1 MDITELVSGTD
12 QSEINCSLW
21 AKRCEPKFVG
31 CKLSAYFFGT
41 QLVNPGSFQVTRTR
55 LFFYTTAI
63 FMLFGCAPES
73 GDPPAEAVVP
83 VATIAKKTLRD
94 AYFGDTHVHTRYS
107 FDAYVL
113 GTRASPDDAYRYAKG
128 AAIQHAGGFQMQ
140 INKPLDFLAVTDH
153 ANFLGVVAAA
163 AEGTGPLSQMEFA
176 TLVREITKPE
186 DIIRAFRAVGP
197 LRQAAAANP
206 DQSVLNDP
214 DVSKSAWLDT
224 IAAAER
230 HNDPGTFTT
239 FVAYEY
245 TTTGGQ
251 ARNLHRNVI
260 FRGSKVPDLPFS
272 RLDSPNP
279 EDLWHWMDAQREL
292 GNESLAIPHNAN
304 GSDGWMFQTTR
315 FDGSPQDTDYA
326 IQRMRNEPVVENT
339 QVKGTS
345 DTHPLLS
352 PNDEWA
358 DFEIM
363 PIRVGQP
370 LSSQAPGSYVRNAWG
385 RGLQIE
391 ENGGVNPFKFGVIG
405 SSDTHNAAGSFEED
419 NFWSKTGLDD
429 ATPQLRGSVPL
440 DEESTEI
447 PYSFLRATQAREPR
461 VATDG
466 RIYNNN
472 AAEYW
477 GASGL
482 AGVWAESNT
491 REDIFAAFRRKETF
505 STSGPRIKVRFFG
518 SASFASTL
526 LNSNNAIEQ
535 AYAEGVPM
543 GGDLSHSESAPRFL
557 AWAAGDPDT
566 VGLQRLQII
575 KGWLEANEYKEHVY
589 DVSCSDGGEVVPK
602 THRCPDNGAKV
613 DPGTCEVTPDKGA
626 SELKTLWQDPD
637 FKSDQPAFYYV
648 RVLENP
654 KCRWSTWDAIRA
666 GVAPRVDLKATI
678 QDRAWSSP
686 IWYNP

>member
-1 MDITELVSGTD
+1 M
-12 QSEINCSLW
+12 
-21 AKRCEPKFVG
+21 
-31 CKLSAYFFGT
+31 KLSPVFVCTLAVLT
-41 QLVNPGSFQVTRTR
+41 
-55 LFFYTTAI
+55 
-63 FMLFGCAPES
+63 LFGCSRSEEPGKPS
-73 GDPPAEAVVP
+73 SEAVDIAP
-83 VATIAKKTLRD
+83 TDAIATNPLLD
-94 AYFGDTHVHTRYS
+94 AFFGDTHVHTRYS
-107 FDAYVL
+107 LDAYVL
-113 GTRASPDDAYRYAKG
+113 GTRASPDDAYRFAKG
-128 AAIQHAGGFQMQ
+128 AAIKHAAGFDMQ

-153 ANFLGVVAAA
+153 GNFLGVMAEA

-176 TLVREITKPE
+176 KAIRDVTKPD
-186 DIIRAFRAVGP
+186 DILPVFRALGP
-197 LRQAAAANP
+197 LMQAADENP
-206 DQSVLNDP
+206 DQSVLNDL
-214 DVSKSAWLDT
+214 DVARNAWQDT

-230 HNDPGTFTT
+230 HNEPGTFTT

-245 TTTGGQ
+245 TTRGGQ
-251 ARNLHRNVI
+251 AQNLHRNVI
-260 FRGSKVPDLPFS
+260 FRGSNVPDLPFS
-272 RLDSPNP
+272 RLNSPNP
-279 EDLWHWMDAQREL
+279 EDLWQWMDAQREL
-292 GNESLAIPHNAN
+292 GIESLAIPHNSN

-315 FDGSPQDTDYA
+315 FDGSPQDSDYA

-363 PIRVGQP
+363 PIRVGPP
-370 LSSQAPGSYVRNAWG
+370 LPSQAPGSYVRDAWG

-391 ENGGVNPFKFGVIG
+391 ASWGVNPFKFGVIG
-405 SSDTHNAAGSFEED
+405 SSDTHVAAGSYQED

-429 ATPQLRGSVPL
+429 ATPQRRGSVPL
-440 DEESTEI
+440 DEANANEVQNNV
-447 PYSFLRATQAREPR
+447 LRATDTREPI

-466 RIYNNN
+466 RTYTN
-472 AAEYW
+472 AAAQYW

-491 REDIFAAFRRKETF
+491 REDIFSALRRKETF

-518 SASFASTL
+518 SASFDPTL
-526 LNSNNAIEQ
+526 LTANNAIEQ
-535 AYAEGVPM
+535 AYAKGVSM
-543 GGDLSHSESAPRFL
+543 GGDLSNSEAAPKFL
-557 AWAAGDPDT
+557 AWAMSDPDT

-575 KGWLEANEYKEHVY
+575 KGWLEANKYKEQVY
-589 DVSCSDGGEVVPK
+589 DVACSDGGTVDPK
-602 THRCPDNGAKV
+602 THRCPDNGATV
-613 DPGTCEVTPDKGA
+613 DIATCEVTPDKGA
-626 SELKTLWQDPD
+626 AELKGFWQDPD

-686 IWYNP
+686 IWYNSARGG

>member
-1 MDITELVSGTD
+1 MKATM
-12 QSEINCSLW
+12 
-21 AKRCEPKFVG
+21 
-31 CKLSAYFFGT
+31 
-41 QLVNPGSFQVTRTR
+41 
-55 LFFYTTAI
+55 FFYTIAI
-63 FMLFGCAPES
+63 LTLFGCAPEP
-73 GDPPAEAVVP
+73 GDPPTEAVVP
-83 VATIAKKTLRD
+83 VITIAKKALRD

-107 FDAYVL
+107 LDAYVF
-113 GTRASPDDAYRYAKG
+113 GTRASPDDAYRFAKG
-128 AAIQHAGGFQMQ
+128 AAIKHVGGFQMQ

-153 ANFLGVVAAA
+153 ANFLGAMAEA

-176 TLVREITKPE
+176 KAIRNVTKPA
-186 DIIRAFRAVGP
+186 DIVPAFRSLSP
-197 LRQAAAANP
+197 LMQAAAANP
-206 DQSVLNDP
+206 DQSVLNDL
-214 DVSKSAWLDT
+214 DVARNAWQDT

-230 HNDPGTFTT
+230 HNEPGTFTT

-245 TTTGGQ
+245 TTRGGQ
-251 ARNLHRNVI
+251 AQNLHRNVI
-260 FRGSKVPDLPFS
+260 FRGSNVPDLPFS
-272 RLDSPNP
+272 RLNSPNP
-279 EDLWHWMDAQREL
+279 EDLWQWMDAQREL
-292 GNESLAIPHNAN
+292 GIESLAIPHNSN

-315 FDGSPQDTDYA
+315 FDGSPQDSDYA

-363 PIRVGQP
+363 PIRVGPP
-370 LSSQAPGSYVRNAWG
+370 LPSQAPGSYARDAWG

-391 ENGGVNPFKFGVIG
+391 ASKGVNPFKFGVIG
-405 SSDTHNAAGSFEED
+405 SSDTHVAAGSYQED
-419 NFWSKTGLDD
+419 NYWSKTGLDD
-429 ATPQLRGSVPL
+429 ATPQLRGSAPL
-440 DEESTEI
+440 DKAKANEEAA
-447 PYSFLRATQAREPR
+447 SFLRATDTREPT

-466 RIYNNN
+466 RTYANV
-472 AAEYW
+472 AAQYW

-518 SASFASTL
+518 SASFAPTL
-526 LNSNNAIEQ
+526 LNANKVIEQ
-535 AYAEGVPM
+535 AYVEGVPM
-543 GGDLSHSESAPRFL
+543 GGDLSHSKSAPRFL
-557 AWAAGDPDT
+557 AWAARDPDT

-575 KGWLEANEYKEHVY
+575 KGWLVVNEYKELVY
-589 DVSCSDGGEVVPK
+589 DVACSDGGEVDPLS
-602 THRCPDNGAKV
+602 HRCHDNGAKV
-613 DPGTCEVTPDKGA
+613 DLATCEVTPDKGA
-626 SELKTLWQDPD
+626 AELKGFWQDPD

-686 IWYNP
+686 IWYNSAVATKKAPAAIKK